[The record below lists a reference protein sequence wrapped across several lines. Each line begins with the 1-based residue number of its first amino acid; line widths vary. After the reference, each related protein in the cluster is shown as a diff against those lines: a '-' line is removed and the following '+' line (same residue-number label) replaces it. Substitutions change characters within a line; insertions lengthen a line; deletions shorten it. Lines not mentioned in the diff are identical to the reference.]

1 MPCGYFDS
9 LHEDRLEREKSA
21 RESRESIARLKSL
34 LCDACANLQLAG
46 KLSPELSKWYKDHKK
61 EDEQRRLRAEKLAE
75 KVRMEIKFE
84 EHLKSVSERLKRQ
97 LTGEEIEAIRKYGV

>member
-9 LHEDRLEREKSA
+9 IHEERLEREERA
-21 RESRESIARLKSL
+21 REAGESIARLKSL

-46 KLSPELSKWYKDHKK
+46 KLSPELAEWYDDHKK
-61 EDEQRRLRAEKLAE
+61 EDEERRRRSEELAE
-75 KVRMEIKFE
+75 KAKRELEFE